1 VEEEQREAARRLG
14 YGRTPELVEELEA
27 VALRGNPVAAIAA
40 RGSGAELLYALAAAG
55 RCDPESPA
63 VQGLVLCP
71 TEEAALRAAAALHAM
86 GLGAELEA
94 LAWRPWS
101 EASDGVGERAER
113 PFAQLVA
120 GRPVELLPEVRSGR
134 LKLGEIRLLALD
146 GVSALE
152 STGQWE
158 SVEAILDTLPEGAQ
172 KIAVDDHLSERLKSL
187 VTHQLG
193 RGKKWPP
200 ELFAPGSEGRPTSR
214 GVLLAGSAASLEGRL
229 ERLSAGLRAAAED
242 RQAESAV
249 VHCPDEDT
257 AYRTASGLAARGFA
271 LADEPGE
278 PGVVVAWG
286 DEEPA
291 GGTAALLGLP
301 SGLPDLQ
308 RRLGAA
314 SARIAVVDDGE
325 LPQLRILARRAGW
338 AVREVSEPPPATA
351 RDSIARAREAIR
363 RRIEGFDDAAE
374 LLVLEPLL
382 DEHGA
387 ASVAAALGALLRE
400 RQGPT
405 PAEDEAAAGAAGY
418 GSSAAEPRG
427 AAAPSRDARERPRG
441 RPGTGA
447 REPGTRSSWYR
458 IYINAGSR
466 DGVGPND
473 IVGAITGETG
483 AVGAQIGQIDVRSSY
498 TLVDVDSQVAE
509 QVMSGLS
516 GASIKGREVVA
527 RPDRGS

>member
-1 VEEEQREAARRLG
+1 MEEEQLEAARRLG

-27 VALRGNPVAAIAA
+27 VALRGNPIAAIAA

-71 TEEAALRAAAALHAM
+71 TEEAALRAAEALHAV
-86 GLGAELEA
+86 GLTAGLEA
-94 LAWRPWS
+94 LAWRPWR
-101 EASDGVGERAER
+101 EATEGGGERPER

-152 STGQWE
+152 GTEQWE

-172 KIAVDDHLSERLKSL
+172 KIAIDDHVSDRLKAL

-193 RGKKWPP
+193 RGKKWPA
-200 ELFAPGSEGRPTSR
+200 EMFAPGAEAAATGG
-214 GVLLAGSAASLEGRL
+214 GVLMAGAAASPEGRL
-229 ERLSAGLRAAAED
+229 ELLSAALRAAAEH

-249 VHCPDEDT
+249 VHCPDEAS

-286 DEEPA
+286 DEESG
-291 GGTAALLGLP
+291 GGTAAMLGLP
-301 SGLPDLQ
+301 SGLPELE
-308 RRLGAA
+308 RHLGAA
-314 SARIAVVDDGE
+314 SARIAIVTEGE
-325 LPQLRILARRAGW
+325 LAQLRILARRAGW
-338 AVREVSEPPPATA
+338 KVRDVPEPPSAGA
-351 RDSIARAREAIR
+351 RDAIARLRETVR
-363 RRIEGFDDAAE
+363 RRIEGFGDAAE

-382 DEHGA
+382 EEYGA
-387 ASVAAALGALLRE
+387 ARVAGALGALLRE
-400 RQGPT
+400 RQADA
-405 PAEDEAAAGAAGY
+405 PAEAEVAGGAAGAAP
-418 GSSAAEPRG
+418 SAADGRARGGAREPG
-427 AAAPSRDARERPRG
+427 ERPRG
-441 RPGTGA
+441 RPGPSS
-447 REPGTRSSWYR
+447 REPGTRGSWFR
-458 IYINAGSR
+458 LYINAGSR

-483 AVGAQIGQIDVRSSY
+483 AVGAQIGQIDIRNSY
-498 TLVDVDSQVAE
+498 TLVDIDSQVAE
-509 QVMSGLS
+509 QVMARLS

>member
-1 VEEEQREAARRLG
+1 VEEEQLEAATRLG

-27 VALRGNPVAAIAA
+27 VALRGNPIAAIAA
-40 RGSGAELLYALAAAG
+40 RGAGAELLYALAAAG

-71 TEEAALRAAAALHAM
+71 TEEDALRAAEALHAV
-86 GLGAELEA
+86 GLTAGLEA
-94 LAWRPWS
+94 LAWRPWR
-101 EASDGVGERAER
+101 EAREGDGGRPER

-134 LKLGEIRLLALD
+134 LKLGEIRLLALH

-152 STGQWE
+152 GTGQWE

-172 KIAVDDHLSERLKSL
+172 KIAVDDHVSDRLKAL

-193 RGKKWPP
+193 RGKKWPA
-200 ELFAPGSEGRPTSR
+200 ELFAPGGEGAPSGA
-214 GVLLAGSAASLEGRL
+214 GVLLAGSASSPEGRL
-229 ERLSAGLRAAAED
+229 ERLSAALRTAAEHG
-242 RQAESAV
+242 QAESAV
-249 VHCPDEDT
+249 VHCPDEAT

-271 LADEPGE
+271 LAEEPGD

-286 DEEPA
+286 DEEGA
-291 GGTAALLGLP
+291 NGTAAVLGLP
-301 SGLPDLQ
+301 SGLPELE
-308 RRLGAA
+308 RRLGSA
-314 SARIAVVDDGE
+314 SARIAIVADGE

-338 AVREVSEPPPATA
+338 TVKDVPEPPPAPA
-351 RDSIARAREAIR
+351 RDSIARLRESIR

-382 DEHGA
+382 EEHGA
-387 ASVAAALGALLRE
+387 ARVAAALGALLRE
-400 RQGPT
+400 RHGT
-405 PAEDEAAAGAAGY
+405 AEEEAEEIGAAGAGAPAAGH
-418 GSSAAEPRG
+418 AAGGPREPRG
-427 AAAPSRDARERPRG
+427 KPRG
-441 RPGTGA
+441 RTGPSGG
-447 REPGTRSSWYR
+447 EPGTRGSWFR
-458 IYINAGSR
+458 LYINAGSR

-483 AVGAQIGQIDVRSSY
+483 AVGAQIGQIDIRNSY
-498 TLVDVDSQVAE
+498 TLVDVDSQIAE
-509 QVMSGLS
+509 QVMTGLS